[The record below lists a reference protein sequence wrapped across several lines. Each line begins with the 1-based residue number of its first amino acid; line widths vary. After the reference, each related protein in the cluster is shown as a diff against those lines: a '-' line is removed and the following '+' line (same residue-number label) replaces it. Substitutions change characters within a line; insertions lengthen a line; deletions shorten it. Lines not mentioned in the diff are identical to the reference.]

1 MTIVT
6 GGEAIVAALAAHGVD
21 TVFGIPGTHN
31 LPIYAALDT
40 HGIRHVSPRHEQGA
54 GYAADGYAR
63 VTGRPGVVV
72 TTTGPA
78 VLNAATA
85 LAQAYSDSVPVLLVS
100 PGMPLA
106 HPASGNGELHEVKD
120 QSGAMD
126 RIVAVSRRVTS
137 VAEIPGAV
145 AEAFAT
151 MTHGRPR
158 PVHLEVPLDLLLADG
173 PAVEV
178 APVAASTPIPDEASL
193 TAAADALAEAE
204 RPVVL
209 VGGGARDAADQV
221 AAFAEVMGAP
231 VVTSTNGKGTLPE
244 DHPLAIGAGLHLR
257 AVQELVAD
265 SDVVVAIGTELA
277 PADVWEP
284 LAIDDR
290 VVRIDV
296 DPTMVARNARPRVG
310 LTGDAA
316 TVLAALLARLGAPST
331 TEAPSTTAAPSTT
344 EASTPTE
351 APAVTDAAAAHAATW
366 RDRHHAEAA
375 EQGATW
381 LGLLDVLHEH
391 LGRDGII
398 AGDSAMACYYGA
410 LANLPTYAPASLLY
424 PTGLGTLGYAVPAAT
439 GAKIGRPAT
448 PVVALS
454 GDGGLMFTI
463 AELAAA
469 AEAGVA
475 LPVVVVDNGG
485 YGEIDREM
493 RARDQATI
501 GVTLGAPDL
510 PAAARAFGCHGR
522 DVADL
527 AELADALTEAAAADR
542 PTLLR
547 IPEDRCGRS

>member
-1 MTIVT
+1 MTTVT
-6 GGEAIVAALAAHGVD
+6 GGQALVAALAAHGVD

-31 LPIYAALDT
+31 LPIYAALDA

-54 GYAADGYAR
+54 GFAADGYAR

-100 PGMPLA
+100 PGMPLT

-158 PVHLEVPLDLLLADG
+158 PVHLEGPLDLLRADYV
-173 PAVEV
+173 AVEV

-204 RPVVL
+204 RPVML
-209 VGGGARDAADQV
+209 VGGGARNAAEQV
-221 AAFAEVMGAP
+221 GTFAELVGAP

-265 SDVVVAIGTELA
+265 SDVVVAVGTELA

-290 VVRIDV
+290 VIRIDV
-296 DPTMVARNARPRVG
+296 DPTMAARNARPRVA

-316 TVLAALLARLGAPST
+316 AVLVALLTRLGNPTGATTGTST
-331 TEAPSTTAAPSTT
+331 
-344 EASTPTE
+344 
-351 APAVTDAAAAHAATW
+351 VTDPAGIRAATW
-366 RDRHHAEAA
+366 RERHRAEAA

-381 LGLLDVLHEH
+381 LGLLDVLHDH
-391 LGRDGII
+391 LGHGGVV
-398 AGDSAMACYYGA
+398 AGDSTMTCYYGA
-410 LANLPTYAPASLLY
+410 LTNLPTYRPASFLY

-439 GAKIGRPAT
+439 GAMVGRPGIR
-448 PVVALS
+448 VVALS

-469 AEAGVA
+469 ADAGVA

-493 RARDQATI
+493 RARGQATI
-501 GVTLGAPDL
+501 GVALGTPDL

-522 DVADL
+522 DIADL
-527 AELADALTEAAAADR
+527 AELADALAEAAAADR

-547 IPEDRCGRS
+547 IPEDRCARP